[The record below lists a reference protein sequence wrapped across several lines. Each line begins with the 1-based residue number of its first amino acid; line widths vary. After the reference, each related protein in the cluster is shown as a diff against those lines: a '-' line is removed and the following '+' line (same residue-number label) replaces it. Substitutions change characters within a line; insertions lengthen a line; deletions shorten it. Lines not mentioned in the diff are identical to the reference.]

1 MLQQYQHM
9 PSFHGIQEDCTA
21 IVRQLKSIL
30 KKRLN
35 DQQSSTSIVAET
47 VDLLLELNEPVHD
60 LCQQFLDTYVRNQL
74 LSCGNLQLAA
84 IVLFLCV
91 CISAKRQLQHDLDT
105 VKLAEKVMYYVYVYF
120 PPSQVVFNLS
130 VC

>member
-1 MLQQYQHM
+1 M
-9 PSFHGIQEDCTA
+9 
-21 IVRQLKSIL
+21 RQLKSIL

-47 VDLLLELNEPVHD
+47 VDLLLELNEPAYD
-60 LCQQFLDTYVRNQL
+60 LCQPQFMDKYVRNQL

-105 VKLAEKVMYYVYVYF
+105 VKLAEKVIYIYIYIYIF
-120 PPSQVVFNLS
+120 LLT
-130 VC
+130 